1 MAVALIRWADSLRQA
16 NSDDMAGTISYLA
29 PVDNA
34 SGKIFGK
41 KQKFVAVRRK
51 VGKRQRG
58 CAATGERTTP
68 VTSHEQELREKF
80 AAASAATLT
89 RMRDPNQVAEDQAA
103 FANQKKYATLRGYI
117 FAQEYKKLGE

>member
-1 MAVALIRWADSLRQA
+1 MAQVEYAFPIEKINGKIGKKHKIGFAH
-16 NSDDMAGTISYLA
+16 YK
-29 PVDNA
+29 A
-34 SGKIFGK
+34 SGKNGT
-41 KQKFVAVRRK
+41 VAY
-51 VGKRQRG
+51 GQ
-58 CAATGERTTP
+58 RTTP

-80 AAASAATLT
+80 AAATAATLT